1 MTVVPVSS
9 CCTGRCRHTRPPS
22 AGFAALGS
30 AGMEV
35 PCSWVAILMSLIVG
49 HLLTGLV
56 VAKDGLSRSVDG
68 YVRDSPLR
76 GTTDLPEVSR
86 INYPSAIRAS
96 TAGP

>member
-1 MTVVPVSS
+1 MPAAATSS
-9 CCTGRCRHTRPPS
+9 CCPGRCRHTRPPS
-22 AGFAALGS
+22 AGFS
-30 AGMEV
+30 HPENAGMEV
-35 PCSWVAILMSLIVG
+35 PCSWAILMSLIVG
-49 HLLTGLV
+49 HLLAGLV
-56 VAKDGLSRSVDG
+56 VAKDGLSRSVDS